1 MTFVAVDERSEA
13 TFDDVIVVKPVGT
26 ICLKHPC

>member
-1 MTFVAVDERSEA
+1 MTFVVVDERSEA
-13 TFDDVIVVKPVGT
+13 TFDDVIVVKPVAT